1 MLREKHGPEKSS
13 YLDKQNTVLVSILIS
28 VLIKILPE
36 EFANLSAQYVPIITR
51 WGEWMC
57 EWIKPKYS
65 KRGKYLSCSKRVTCD
80 NYS

>member
-51 WGEWMC
+51 
-57 EWIKPKYS
+57 
-65 KRGKYLSCSKRVTCD
+65 
-80 NYS
+80 